1 MPLAERTGRRPHRRL
16 VPPAAR
22 ENVAV
27 WLKHLENRSL
37 HSRDHNDP
45 MAPYDFTWMWRELN
59 VEHLRN

>member
-1 MPLAERTGRRPHRRL
+1 MFDRADLSETTPASRTTRG
-16 VPPAAR
+16 R
-22 ENVAV
+22 ENLAV

-45 MAPYDFTWMWRELN
+45 MTTYDFTWMWRELN